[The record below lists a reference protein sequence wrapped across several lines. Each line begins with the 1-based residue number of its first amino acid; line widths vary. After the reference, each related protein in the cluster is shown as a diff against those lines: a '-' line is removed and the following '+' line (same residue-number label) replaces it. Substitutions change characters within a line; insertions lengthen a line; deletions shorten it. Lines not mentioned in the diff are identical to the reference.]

1 MAQNGQLTLALGV
14 CGDTLSGS
22 WNRGRRKWTVNTCGA
37 AFVLARS
44 IACSTP
50 LEQTGTLALHPAESR
65 PLSVPLCVSPLPAA
79 LQQPSVSVAQRHP
92 SHFSYA
98 WVVVPWCLPCFGLP
112 SVSAAAPVGS
122 ERTLTLHPHPP
133 VGDPHGK
140 WQFTTYFHNFMI
152 SVISTSSFLFLVA

>member
-92 SHFSYA
+92 SHF
-98 WVVVPWCLPCFGLP
+98 PMHGLSFHGAFLALVCRLFLLLHP
-112 SVSAAAPVGS
+112 LAVS
-122 ERTLTLHPHPP
+122 ERSPYTPTHL
-133 VGDPHGK
+133 
-140 WQFTTYFHNFMI
+140 
-152 SVISTSSFLFLVA
+152 